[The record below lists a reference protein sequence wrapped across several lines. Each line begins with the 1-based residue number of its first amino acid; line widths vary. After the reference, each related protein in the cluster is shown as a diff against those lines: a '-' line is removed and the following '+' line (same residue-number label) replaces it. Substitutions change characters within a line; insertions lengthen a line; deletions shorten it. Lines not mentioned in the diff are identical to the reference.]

1 LSIFVLVYLCACL
14 SLCLS
19 IWAATPTQDVP
30 IQAYA
35 SVGLHICITC
45 MPETPPYPC
54 TLICVLGNTGSVKFT
69 FTHAHTRDNLFE
81 QCRILCLS
89 VWLRATPVASS
100 SHSHT
105 HTHNQR
111 NTCLINTCTHK
122 QRKSPAATAQK
133 RAASL
138 SAAQSSH
145 SHSPNAAA
153 FRVEQQAQD
162 TMDAQ
167 LQHTA
172 HLQHKGK
179 P

>member
-1 LSIFVLVYLCACL
+1 VPHIVLVCL
-14 SLCLS
+14 
-19 IWAATPTQDVP
+19 AK
-30 IQAYA
+30 
-35 SVGLHICITC
+35 
-45 MPETPPYPC
+45 
-54 TLICVLGNTGSVKFT
+54 GNTSSFKFT
-69 FTHAHTRDNLFE
+69 FTHAHTL
-81 QCRILCLS
+81 
-89 VWLRATPVASS
+89 
-100 SHSHT
+100 
-105 HTHNQR
+105 THNQR
-111 NTCLINTCTHK
+111 NTCLINTCTQK

-145 SHSPNAAA
+145 PHSPNAAA